1 MNIGNSYQII
11 TQKEHDIQGIS
22 DLEPFIIGLFKLNE
36 PELAEKCLDAFSK
49 SAMTF
54 GQYDNLSKCYFKI
67 KKYEKSI
74 KYGEMALVNPP
85 SPQHAYSA
93 RFNLINVYNHANYPE
108 KALLY
113 LDINDAIFNTADLDL
128 ERAYTYFLLNR
139 KKEAQKILEKT
150 LETKKD
156 LSEEIVTKIKFNL
169 GTYYLY
175 EDKFQKGM
183 RHFIL
188 DGAKMKL
195 WNTETIFARNEK
207 LKLPFW
213 QGTPG
218 CTNLIVYAEAGIGD
232 EIINVRFM
240 KLLKERGINAVWY
253 ESIADE
259 NVKKN
264 DRPGI
269 VELFRKNNIPVITNI
284 EEGLKI
290 PDAMWTYSMHLPI
303 YTNLEYQDL
312 WYGPYLQACP
322 TFKEKWKLEG
332 SKKKIGIRW
341 KGSKFYD
348 QDLHRSYPVKQLY
361 ENIKNFDVDY
371 YNLQRDEGIEEIVD
385 FPGIT
390 DLSSGFNTIEDTFAL
405 ISNLDYVITSCTSI
419 AHMAASM
426 GKRVFVFVPISA
438 YYTWSHSAKQSPWY
452 GDHVTLLRQE
462 KPRKWDEPMA
472 ELVGLLKQEGLQ
484 TK

>member
-207 LKLPFW
+207 LKLSFW

-361 ENIKNFDVDY
+361 KNIKNFDVDY